1 MTDEVWY
8 TRSREEDWCFIKL
21 CDYKKDRE
29 ITKLKRMTTKLQK
42 LQQLTTKL
50 QSYNACRRHFMWTE
64 PLIRRTEPVIS
75 LSKPLYLPPNHQPEI
90 QGCSLCSLWPN
101 HQPENQSR
109 RTDQTTKPSLIFI
122 ITTTNTNFNT
132 CVFFK
137 NENKNNKH
145 KLCYYCN
152 T

>member
-21 CDYKKDRE
+21 CEYKKDRE

-75 LSKPLYLPPNHQPEI
+75 LSKPLYLPPNHQPENTRMLPML
-90 QGCSLCSLWPN
+90 SL
-101 HQPENQSR
+101 
-109 RTDQTTKPSLIFI
+109 TKPSTWKSKPKNWSNHKT
-122 ITTTNTNFNT
+122 ITDIYHH
-132 CVFFK
+132 
-137 NENKNNKH
+137 NNKH
-145 KLCYYCN
+145 QL
-152 T
+152 